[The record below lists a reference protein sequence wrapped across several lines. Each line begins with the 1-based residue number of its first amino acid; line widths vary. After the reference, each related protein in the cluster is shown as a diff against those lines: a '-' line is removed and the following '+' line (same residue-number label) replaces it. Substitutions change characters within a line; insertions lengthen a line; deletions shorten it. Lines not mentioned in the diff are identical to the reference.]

1 MILRYYF
8 SSVKATTHCGLLFL
22 SVAAYTQLCP
32 CSRLL
37 WAQGLVWAPTHFTTL
52 TWILTPQPS
61 DTIAWLRSQNNTWT
75 CSFLINNNSMTLT
88 LSVQQH
94 CYPSIFSL
102 CIDISLS
109 ICLFLFNYNYLF
121 IYVLL
126 CVYSSTKRL
135 RFIPKVPKS
144 SSLTKPSSATTDM
157 VCLFLTIAVSSW
169 HTHKFCFKLIF

>member
-22 SVAAYTQLCP
+22 SIAAYTQLCP

-37 WAQGLVWAPTHFTTL
+37 WAQGLVWAPTHFIAL

-94 CYPSIFSL
+94 CYPSIFPYISIYLSL
-102 CIDISLS
+102 FVCFSL
-109 ICLFLFNYNYLF
+109 ITIIYLYMCCCVF
-121 IYVLL
+121 TALQRDWDLSQKYQSRPVWQSRVLQQRIW
-126 CVYSSTKRL
+126 YAY
-135 RFIPKVPKS
+135 F
-144 SSLTKPSSATTDM
+144 
-157 VCLFLTIAVSSW
+157 W
-169 HTHKFCFKLIF
+169 Q